1 MPKAWF
7 QLGAGGSLPGC
18 SSEGTTSRSSTH
30 AQIVT
35 YPEQGH
41 IYLLRRWERR
51 LMPEASILLRVGRA
65 DIMGKGRDRG
75 PRRRGFDD
83 DMFSGPDAPD
93 ERPRQQFRGPPR
105 QDAAPTGPALD
116 ATVKW
121 FNPEKG
127 FGFVELGDGSGDAF
141 LHIGVLQAAGHDAV
155 EPETKLRVQVGQG
168 QKGRQITAVLEVG
181 ASGPAAPQSS
191 PRSPP
196 KVSSGRE
203 RPDPA
208 TATDVE
214 GTVKWFNGDKGFGFV
229 VAEDGGKDV
238 FVHISVVERAGAREL
253 AEGQRVSMRVV
264 KTQKGREAISLT
276 LVG

>member
-1 MPKAWF
+1 M
-7 QLGAGGSLPGC
+7 
-18 SSEGTTSRSSTH
+18 
-30 AQIVT
+30 
-35 YPEQGH
+35 
-41 IYLLRRWERR
+41 
-51 LMPEASILLRVGRA
+51 
-65 DIMGKGRDRG
+65 
-75 PRRRGFDD
+75 
-83 DMFSGPDAPD
+83 
-93 ERPRQQFRGPPR
+93 RPMR

-155 EPETKLRVQVGQG
+155 APETKLRVQVGQG
-168 QKGRQITAVLEVG
+168 QKGRQITAVLEVDASSAG
-181 ASGPAAPQSS
+181 AQPNPRAASRMP
-191 PRSPP
+191 
-196 KVSSGRE
+196 GRE

-238 FVHISVVERAGAREL
+238 FIHISVVERAGLREL

-276 LVG
+276 LME